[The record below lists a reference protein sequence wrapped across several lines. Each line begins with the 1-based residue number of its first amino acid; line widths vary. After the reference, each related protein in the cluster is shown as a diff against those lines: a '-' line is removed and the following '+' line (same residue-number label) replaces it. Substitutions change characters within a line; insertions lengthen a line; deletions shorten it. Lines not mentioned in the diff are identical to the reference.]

1 MNMTQTI
8 FQLQNINK
16 IKVALLA
23 ALTLLTTSF
32 SIHAEECAMN
42 NSTIVV
48 TAIGESQ
55 ATPDMA
61 IINLSIVTY
70 DKTAQ
75 KALADNNKF
84 MNNVMSSFK
93 NNNIQEHD
101 LQTSN
106 LSIYQSS
113 SDKQKEQKNHENL
126 YEVSNSLTVRIRDL
140 SNVGKIFDQAISLGI
155 NSVHGITFTNAD
167 TKPFYKEARKKA
179 IAEAIEKAKTLAQAA
194 NLKLG
199 KIIEINENNNSFHPT
214 QRLNRSA
221 QFANYADTNFSS
233 GELNYN
239 VSVTVT
245 FSID

>member
-1 MNMTQTI
+1 MNMIQII
-8 FQLQNINK
+8 FQLKNTNL
-16 IKVALLA
+16 IKVSMLA
-23 ALTLLTTSF
+23 VLTLLTTS
-32 SIHAEECAMN
+32 SSVHAEECTIK

-48 TAIGESQ
+48 TATGESQ
-55 ATPDMA
+55 AAPDMA

-84 MNNVMSSFK
+84 MNNIVDSLK
-93 NNNIQEHD
+93 KNNIQEHD

-113 SDKQKEQKNHENL
+113 SDKQQEQKNSENL

-140 SNVGKIFDQAISLGI
+140 ANVGKIFDQAISLGI

-167 TKPFYKEARKKA
+167 TKPFYKEARQKA
-179 IAEAIEKAKTLAQAA
+179 IAEAIEKAETLTQAA

-214 QRLNRSA
+214 QRLSRSA
-221 QFANYADTNFSS
+221 QFASYTDTNFSS